1 MNHDKPTAD
10 RRPVADPEV
19 VSALSGFQSQSG
31 MSAAQRARRS
41 VREAV
46 IVMDEERGRSRRNL
60 GIVLLALTALF
71 VLLSPLLWSGIDEWM
86 AGEHI
91 FDASAMVTM
100 LAIALATALC
110 AALIAGWRRQGRRS
124 L

>member
-1 MNHDKPTAD
+1 MTSDSRKPSNSESNRETLA
-10 RRPVADPEV
+10 
-19 VSALSGFQSQSG
+19 ALSSLGNSRN
-31 MSAAQRARRS
+31 AATTLRARRA

-46 IVMDEERGRSRRNL
+46 IVMDEEKGRSRRNL
-60 GIVLLALTALF
+60 GIALLALASLF
-71 VLLSPLLWSGIDEWM
+71 VLLSPILWSSMDELM

-100 LAIALATALC
+100 LAVALATAVC
-110 AALIAGWRRQGRRS
+110 AALIAGWRRQGKRT